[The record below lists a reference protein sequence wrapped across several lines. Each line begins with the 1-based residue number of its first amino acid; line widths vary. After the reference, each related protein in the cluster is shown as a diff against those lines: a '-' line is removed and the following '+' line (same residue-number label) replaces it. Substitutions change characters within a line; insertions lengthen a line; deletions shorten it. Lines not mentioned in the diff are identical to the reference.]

1 MSPAFLSFWEKICSQ
16 GFSSVDA
23 FLRMFEQDYSHCFI
37 CVLPSLPLPPISR
50 NLWFIVHF
58 FPVPIAVL
66 LPKPEFEMWNL
77 EKEWLHRIQRCIV
90 TLTIKSRCTSGGRV
104 SPAANIDM
112 GFKAWFIYFFLPFVV
127 LSVLSERHLNDWLVL
142 GKHLEFCFFL
152 VFFFGHC
159 TNRKNCNAFF
169 FFLPTNSVCLSFFPT
184 EGAKDNPAKKLEKR
198 NDDKSIQ
205 DARAR
210 YLERKQQRAQGLSGP
225 LKEVS

>member
-16 GFSSVDA
+16 GLSSVDA
-23 FLRMFEQDYSHCFI
+23 FLRMSEQNYSHCFI

-152 VFFFGHC
+152 VFFLDIVQIG
-159 TNRKNCNAFF
+159 RIAMLFF
-169 FFLPTNSVCLSFFPT
+169 FFCPQIVYVSLSSPQKEPKTTLPRSW
-184 EGAKDNPAKKLEKR
+184 
-198 NDDKSIQ
+198 
-205 DARAR
+205 
-210 YLERKQQRAQGLSGP
+210 RKGMMINRFRMPELAILRESS
-225 LKEVS
+225 KEHRV

>member
-16 GFSSVDA
+16 GFSSVDT
-23 FLRMFEQDYSHCFI
+23 FLRMSEQNYSHCFI

-104 SPAANIDM
+104 SPVANIDM

-152 VFFFGHC
+152 VFFLDIVQIG
-159 TNRKNCNAFF
+159 RIAMLFF
-169 FFLPTNSVCLSFFPT
+169 FFCPQIVYVSLSSPQKEPKTTLPRSW
-184 EGAKDNPAKKLEKR
+184 
-198 NDDKSIQ
+198 
-205 DARAR
+205 
-210 YLERKQQRAQGLSGP
+210 RKGMMINRFRMPELAILRESS
-225 LKEVS
+225 KEHRV

>member
-16 GFSSVDA
+16 GLSSVDA
-23 FLRMFEQDYSHCFI
+23 FLRMSEQDYSHCFI

-142 GKHLEFCFFL
+142 GKHLEFCWFF
-152 VFFFGHC
+152 FFFGHC

-169 FFLPTNSVCLSFFPT
+169 FCPQIVYVSLSPPQKEPKTTLPRSWRKGMMTNRFRMPELAILRESS
-184 EGAKDNPAKKLEKR
+184 
-198 NDDKSIQ
+198 
-205 DARAR
+205 
-210 YLERKQQRAQGLSGP
+210 
-225 LKEVS
+225 KEHRV

>member
-16 GFSSVDA
+16 GLSSVDA

-142 GKHLEFCFFL
+142 GKHLEFCWVF
-152 VFFFGHC
+152 FFFGHC
-159 TNRKNCNAFF
+159 TNRKNCIAPFF
-169 FFLPTNSVCLSFFPT
+169 FFFCPQIVYASLSPPQKEPKTTLPRSW
-184 EGAKDNPAKKLEKR
+184 
-198 NDDKSIQ
+198 
-205 DARAR
+205 
-210 YLERKQQRAQGLSGP
+210 RKGMMINRFRMPELAILRESS
-225 LKEVS
+225 KEHRV

>member
-16 GFSSVDA
+16 GLSSVDA
-23 FLRMFEQDYSHCFI
+23 FLRMSEQNYSHCFI

-152 VFFFGHC
+152 VFFLDIVQIG
-159 TNRKNCNAFF
+159 RIVLLLFF
-169 FFLPTNSVCLSFFPT
+169 FFFCPQIVYASLSPPQKEPKTTLPRSW
-184 EGAKDNPAKKLEKR
+184 
-198 NDDKSIQ
+198 
-205 DARAR
+205 
-210 YLERKQQRAQGLSGP
+210 RKGMMINRFRMPELAILRESS
-225 LKEVS
+225 KEHRV

>member
-16 GFSSVDA
+16 GLSSVDA
-23 FLRMFEQDYSHCFI
+23 FLRMSEQNYSHCFI

-142 GKHLEFCFFL
+142 GKHLEFCW

-169 FFLPTNSVCLSFFPT
+169 FFCPQIVYVSLSSPQKEPKTTLPRSW
-184 EGAKDNPAKKLEKR
+184 
-198 NDDKSIQ
+198 
-205 DARAR
+205 
-210 YLERKQQRAQGLSGP
+210 RKGMMINRFRMPELAILRESS
-225 LKEVS
+225 KEHRV